1 MRLRPRSLVG
11 PILLLLAVTAVGYAG
26 VRFKRDGLVDL
37 AAPRT
42 AATRFLASE
51 NLYRPE
57 DGHYQFKYLPAFAP
71 LMVPLSLMPTRVAE
85 VTWFAL
91 MVTMAWVFV
100 RMSLAALPDRRRSA
114 KVLLWLTLLLTGKFL
129 VRELVMGQFNLP
141 LALLLLGAVIAAQRG
156 RGLLAGA
163 SSRRACSSS
172 RMPSS
177 WCRGWPGHKAGVR
190 SSRSA
195 WCWRA
200 DCCCRPQPTA
210 GTAT

>member
-11 PILLLLAVTAVGYAG
+11 PILVLLAVTAVGYAA
-26 VRFKRDGLVDL
+26 VRFKRDTLVDL

-91 MVTMAWVFV
+91 MVTW
-100 RMSLAALPDRRRSA
+100 
-114 KVLLWLTLLLTGKFL
+114 
-129 VRELVMGQFNLP
+129 
-141 LALLLLGAVIAAQRG
+141 RG
-156 RGLLAGA
+156 
-163 SSRRACSSS
+163 SSS
-172 RMPSS
+172 A
-177 WCRGWPGHKAGVR
+177 CRSPP
-190 SSRSA
+190 
-195 WCWRA
+195 C
-200 DCCCRPQPTA
+200 PT
-210 GTAT
+210 GGGQRRCFCG